1 MIELSFWVQPGH
13 IPRPSWPVLVFSMNE
28 HEKRKRFLSKTSA
41 LKQKSVI
48 GMKQN
53 THMLDFQGYPS
64 VIREHDTEI
73 RGQLGKLG
81 CGNLG
86 IWE

>member
-1 MIELSFWVQPGH
+1 MKREKGFCQKRQH
-13 IPRPSWPVLVFSMNE
+13 QNNNNIP
-28 HEKRKRFLSKTSA
+28 
-41 LKQKSVI
+41 SVI

-53 THMLDFQGYPS
+53 THMLDSQGYPS
-64 VIREHDTEI
+64 VIQEHDTEI
-73 RGQLGKLG
+73 RGRLGKLG